1 MNFFSQLQA
10 HFQQLNARLTQ
21 LRGITANLPQESGVW
36 VNGQK
41 VSSLP
46 NLPMATQTTVTNGNV
61 VTQTINQAAGHQVV
75 GVSGGGTVTAGKHTA
90 SIECGA
96 QSLAAQAQSGHSN
109 ITVIAAG

>member
-61 VTQTINQAAGHQVV
+61 VTQTVSLADSMASFSSEG
-75 GVSGGGTVTAGKHTA
+75 GVSVFQFGNGSTSSEAL
-90 SIECGA
+90 
-96 QSLAAQAQSGHSN
+96 LARGQ
-109 ITVIAAG
+109 